1 MLGASFG
8 IFLLSFRQRLDRS
21 DRSAE
26 DYDVGDHAHL
36 GDDHVRLGDEHAYL
50 GDDHARLGDEH
61 AYLGDDHQDDHA
73 HHQDDLGDDFAPNI
87 L

>member
-36 GDDHVRLGDEHAYL
+36 GDDHARLGDDHAYL
-50 GDDHARLGDEH
+50 GDDHA
-61 AYLGDDHQDDHA
+61 YHQDNHA
-73 HHQDDLGDDFAPNI
+73 HHQDEHAYLGDDFAPNI